1 MPIRILIADDQPM
14 IRRVLRALVEKHV
27 GWQVCGEAENGFEAV
42 RKATELKPDLII
54 LDMAMPIMDGV
65 RAAREISSAY
75 PTLPILMHTMH
86 SSPTLDLEA
95 KKAGVSRVLGKGV
108 SGDEIFAA
116 IEELLI
122 LAQAGR
128 GADAIPRVE
137 LAAESRIQQAEQPKE
152 SPSTNSEGKMPPEP
166 D

>member
-1 MPIRILIADDQPM
+1 M
-14 IRRVLRALVEKHV
+14 IRRVLRALIEKHA
-27 GWQVCGEAENGFEAV
+27 GLQVCGEAENGFEAV
-42 RKATELKPDLII
+42 RKTAELKPDLII

-65 RAAREISSAY
+65 RAAREISGAY

-122 LAQAGR
+122 LAQVGR
-128 GADAIPRVE
+128 GAEAIPRVE
-137 LAAESRIQQAEQPKE
+137 LAAESRIQQAEQPTE
-152 SPSTNSEGKMPPEP
+152 SPATSSEGKMPPEP